1 MNILWLIIG
10 IIYSALSVPY
20 FWLAWKARQKV
31 SLKNIQ
37 LDRLSE
43 KPFIPKGNVGL
54 SVTATIDE
62 NGFHSAIKSHT
73 FKPLIAFSNSLAE
86 GVEKHLNS
94 FIFPRLKQYLD
105 ETSLI
110 NTTGFIVAGVLSVI
124 ASIIAFLI
132 AFLVI

>member
-10 IIYSALSVPY
+10 IIYLALSVPY

-31 SLKNIQ
+31 RLKNIQ

-43 KPFIPKGNVGL
+43 EPFIPKGNVGL
-54 SVTATIDE
+54 SVTARIDE
-62 NGFHSAIKSHT
+62 NGFHSDIKSHA

-86 GVEKHLNS
+86 GVEKHLNN

-105 ETSLI
+105 ETSRI

-124 ASIIAFLI
+124 AAIIAFLI
-132 AFLVI
+132 AFFVI